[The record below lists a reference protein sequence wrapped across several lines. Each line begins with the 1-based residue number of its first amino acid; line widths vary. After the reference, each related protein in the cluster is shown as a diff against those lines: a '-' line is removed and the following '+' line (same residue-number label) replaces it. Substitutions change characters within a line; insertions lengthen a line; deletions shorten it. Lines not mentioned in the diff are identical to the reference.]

1 MDGKKGLQG
10 NEEKSERADERRADE
25 RRASAALQ
33 TGITAEGGWRIL
45 SALL

>member
-10 NEEKSERADERRADE
+10 NEEKSERADE